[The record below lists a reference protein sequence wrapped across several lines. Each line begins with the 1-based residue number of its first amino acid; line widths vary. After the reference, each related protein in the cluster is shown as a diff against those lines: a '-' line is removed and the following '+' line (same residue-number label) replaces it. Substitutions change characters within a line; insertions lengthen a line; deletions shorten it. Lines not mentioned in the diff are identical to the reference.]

1 MRSAAPV
8 TQNHLSKPT
17 DLMLQNATPL
27 RKWAPWPPNFSHEHV
42 FCTAPATEN
51 ASLQILFKCP
61 TPAIV
66 FGNATKPSRFAH
78 FWQGAQ
84 SLAPA
89 TRNKLWMSK
98 SGPNVVCF
106 VHFDFEMCFAPQR
119 CALFRHLNF
128 QKWSEAGVFCT
139 FWLGNVLRATMACTF
154 STSQLPKWSENGV
167 FFTFWL
173 RNVLRAT
180 MACTFLTSQRPKV
193 VRAWCALYILT
204 WKCGSFLIAVNYIQR
219 FITNRKGAVLFASDK
234 VISLRAFTNVA
245 RFLWSLF
252 SVSITLTK
260 CCMQP
265 HKSAF
270 RWRWWTCCALV
281 VLNSVCSWWKIKCDR
296 LLCVNPGCIP

>member
-1 MRSAAPV
+1 M
-8 TQNHLSKPT
+8 
-17 DLMLQNATPL
+17 
-27 RKWAPWPPNFSHEHV
+27 SHACHRFWKCDETLT
-42 FCTAPATEN
+42 FC
-51 ASLQILFKCP
+51 SLL
-61 TPAIV
+61 
-66 FGNATKPSRFAH
+66 
-78 FWQGAQ
+78 
-84 SLAPA
+84 
-89 TRNKLWMSK
+89 TRCTIPCACHAKQAL
-98 SGPNVVCF
+98 NV
-106 VHFDFEMCFAPQR
+106 
-119 CALFRHLNF
+119 
-128 QKWSEAGVFCT
+128 QKWSERGVFRT
-139 FWLGNVLRATMACTF
+139 FWLRNVLRATTVCTF
-154 STSQLPKWSENGV
+154 STSQLPKVVRSWCVLYILTWKCASRHNGV
-167 FFTFWL
+167 HFFDIATSKVVWEWCFFTFWL

-180 MACTFLTSQRPKV
+180 TACTFLTSQRPKV